1 MNKREFIKQH
11 LSQLNLRELLRYR
24 LLLCSSGP
32 WEDIELDITDLFKY
46 PARLETSYFD
56 NWHKDVLKALFKK
69 LEGEL
74 VSSDQVDKKITD
86 LLSAPVYSVKD
97 NRILALFEDFLAS
110 LQGNNVV
117 LLHSSLQRKL
127 DSLIF

>member
-11 LSQLNLRELLRYR
+11 LSQLSLRELLKYR

-74 VSSDQVDKKITD
+74 ASSEQVDRKITD
-86 LLSAPVYSVKD
+86 LLSAPVYSEKD
-97 NRILALFEDFLAS
+97 NRILALFENFLAS

>member
-11 LSQLNLRELLRYR
+11 LSQLSLRELLKYR

-46 PARLETSYFD
+46 PARLESSYFD

-74 VSSDQVDKKITD
+74 ASSEQVDRKITD
-86 LLSAPVYSVKD
+86 LLSAPVYSEKD
-97 NRILALFEDFLAS
+97 NRILALFENFLAS